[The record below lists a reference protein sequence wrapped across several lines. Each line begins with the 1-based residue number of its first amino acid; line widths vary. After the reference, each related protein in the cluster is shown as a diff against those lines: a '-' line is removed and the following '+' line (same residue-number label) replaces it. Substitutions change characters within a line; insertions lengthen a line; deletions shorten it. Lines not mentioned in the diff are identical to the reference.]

1 VGCSPFD
8 KAVATFFSQEPSLP
22 WGVTISEGK
31 GDHGSYCVDEPQNKG
46 TSNMS
51 ETATT
56 DFEVWLGANNL
67 EEEGNLEVIYN
78 LYMAVLKGETIGKW
92 DVTTKDDKT
101 FVKGAGL
108 TLQLLSDMARN
119 AFLKRVERLNDDP
132 DMSMEAWYVSKKEM
146 AKND

>member
-1 VGCSPFD
+1 
-8 KAVATFFSQEPSLP
+8 
-22 WGVTISEGK
+22 
-31 GDHGSYCVDEPQNKG
+31 
-46 TSNMS
+46 MS